1 VISAEL
7 HWMKVEVVTLYQ
19 RVSAEIQIR
28 GRLAPTLNDPEPTFH
43 LRNIASEP
51 FLPGAPHLQN
61 IPDGLFRK
69 PYVGAVVPMETEP
82 PSPDEVLDKA
92 KRYVFFQ
99 GTTFN
104 VRGSVEFPSAADP
117 RMHSDMLLKS
127 QFFPVV
133 DANFTAVGAE
143 GQAWTRSFAYLNRD
157 LMVALYLG

>member
-1 VISAEL
+1 
-7 HWMKVEVVTLYQ
+7 MKVEVVTLYQ
-19 RVSAEIQIR
+19 RVSGEIQIR
-28 GRLAPTLNDPEPTFH
+28 GRLVPTLNDPEPTFH
-43 LRNIASEP
+43 LRNVGSEP
-51 FLPGAPHLQN
+51 LLPGAPRLQN

-69 PYVGAVVPMETEP
+69 PYVGAVVPMEPEP
-82 PSPDEVLDKA
+82 PSPDEVLEKA

-117 RMHSDMLLKS
+117 SMHTDMLLKS
-127 QFFPVV
+127 PFFHVV

-143 GQAWTRSFAYLNRD
+143 GQAWTRPSVYLNRD